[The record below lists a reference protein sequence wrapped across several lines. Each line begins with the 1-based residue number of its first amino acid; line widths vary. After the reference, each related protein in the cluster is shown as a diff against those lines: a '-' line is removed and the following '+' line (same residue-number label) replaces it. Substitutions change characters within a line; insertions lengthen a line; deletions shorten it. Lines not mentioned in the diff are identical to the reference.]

1 MSEVTQKKKIT
12 AKYLSSFLT
21 SLNINQKIPS
31 PVKALQQQTYCTHYF
46 LWSMELPLL
55 LFYLLQ
61 NNCITVSHTCLHVF
75 RSILSTLLPPPHIP
89 PLLTHSLAGSLHFS
103 SKLIC
108 SVSTHCFL
116 YELPKNKNTK
126 VFSLPTFSLALFH
139 LSVTHTLYKVYS
151 LPQNVNGNHGKIIYW
166 VIKGK

>member
-89 PLLTHSLAGSLHFS
+89 PLLTHSLARSISLQSLSARYPLTASSMNYQKTKTQKYFPYPLSLSLSFIYLSHTHFI
-103 SKLIC
+103 KC
-108 SVSTHCFL
+108 T
-116 YELPKNKNTK
+116 
-126 VFSLPTFSLALFH
+126 
-139 LSVTHTLYKVYS
+139 VY
-151 LPQNVNGNHGKIIYW
+151 HRM
-166 VIKGK
+166 